1 MNYVNTLILV
11 APDSLA
17 QVAEPPPER
26 AAGPT
31 IGRLEYELIHGQPY
45 GLTQEEVQF
54 SVSVRRRGISDQL
67 LAEQRHRLWA
77 KFFAKSLPC
86 MRTSALPKRYGW
98 GLHFDHNAKV
108 ALVPVQGEDYARLA
122 ADPAVVKVQATR
134 SKRP

>member
-11 APDSLA
+11 APDCPA
-17 QVAEPPPER
+17 VAAEAPPER
-26 AAGPT
+26 AAGAT
-31 IGRLEYELIHGQPY
+31 IGRIEYELIHDQPY
-45 GLTQEEVQF
+45 TLTHEEVQF
-54 SVSVRRRGISDQL
+54 TVNVRRRGIGAEL
-67 LAEQRHRLWA
+67 LAEQRHRLWD
-77 KFFAKSLPC
+77 KFFAKPMAC

-108 ALVPVQGEDYARLA
+108 ALVAVQGEDYARLA